1 MKTFGVKTLIASC
14 ILVLG
19 FLVALLFIG
28 NNTALAITL
37 PAIIGITQIIY
48 APVIRISKE
57 KFSVATPNPFSKNIH
72 VNIDDVDKIAVHAGY
87 TMRFVVHMK
96 NGKVLSITTG
106 SYSVDLRPMYEALL
120 ETGVTIEGTGYRTTD
135 WA

>member
-1 MKTFGVKTLIASC
+1 MKTFGVKTLVAGCTI
-14 ILVLG
+14 VLG
-19 FLVALLFIG
+19 FLVALLYIG
-28 NNTALAITL
+28 DNTALAITF

-57 KFSVATPNPFSKNIH
+57 QFSVATPNPFSKNIR
-72 VNIDDVDKIAVHAGY
+72 VRIEDVDKIFVHAGY

-96 NGKVLSITTG
+96 NGAVLSIPTG

-120 ETGVTIEGTGYRTTD
+120 ETGVNIEGTGYRTTD